1 MIFRKSM
8 ERGSPFNQLAKLSVV
23 ILPAIAFFLLFAGG
37 HADAHK
43 LVTSKFDYNRDVFP
57 LLREHFGGCH
67 VNGGPGPM
75 SLMTYK
81 DAVPWSVSIRDE
93 LTAGRMPPWPVD
105 PTSPAVKGGHPISA
119 RDIDMIIEWATGGN
133 PEGNL
138 ETKLPPVSFNSQ
150 WRLGP
155 PDLRIPMDAEHT
167 LAPGTIE
174 ETSEFSLPAGVTGT
188 KWIRAAD
195 LMPGNPSIVRSA
207 VISVENGPLL
217 ALWQPGSETMSA
229 PGGAAFKL
237 ESGSKIHLRI
247 HYKKHFDQEQDA
259 VSDRSAI
266 GLYFTDPPLS
276 GHELQSFVIDSA
288 GSPIAQSANS
298 APVTLTGTL
307 AKPARIVALRPSLDR
322 AYALLNVDA
331 TTPSGAKVPLLRL
344 SGPRPQWLRRYWLQ
358 DTPELGGG
366 SLITVTLEPLLN
378 YSDEMK
384 VSKPAPL
391 QVALEYIP
399 Q

>member
-1 MIFRKSM
+1 M
-8 ERGSPFNQLAKLSVV
+8 ERGSPFGHMAKLFVV
-23 ILPAIAFFLLFAGG
+23 SLPVIAFFLLFAGG
-37 HADAHK
+37 NADAHK
-43 LVTSKFDYNRDVFP
+43 LVTSKFDYNKDVFP
-57 LLREHFGGCH
+57 LLREHCGGCH
-67 VNGGPGPM
+67 VQGGPGPM

-81 DAVPWSVSIRDE
+81 DAVPWGVSIRDE
-93 LTAGRMPPWPVD
+93 LTTGRMPPWPVD
-105 PTSPAVKGGHPISA
+105 PTSPAVKGGHAINA
-119 RDIDMIIEWATGGN
+119 REIDMIIEWATGGN

-138 ETKLPPVSFNSQ
+138 ETKLPTVSFNSQ

-155 PDLRIPMDAEHT
+155 PDLRIPMDTEHT
-167 LAPGTIE
+167 LPPGTIE

-188 KWIRAAD
+188 KWVKAAD

-217 ALWQPGSETMSA
+217 ALWQPGSDTMAA

-247 HYKKHFDQEQDA
+247 QYKKHFDQVQDA
-259 VSDRSAI
+259 VSDKSAI
-266 GLYFTDPPLS
+266 GLYFTKPPLS
-276 GHELQSFVIDSA
+276 VRELQSFVIDSA
-288 GSPIAQSANS
+288 GSPGAQAANS
-298 APVTLTGTL
+298 APVTLTATL
-307 AKPARIVALRPSLDR
+307 AKPARIIALRPSLDR

-331 TTPSGAKVPLLRL
+331 TTPSGARVPLLRL
-344 SGPRPQWLRRYWLQ
+344 RGPRPQWLRRYWLQ
-358 DTPELGGG
+358 DTPELAGG
-366 SLITVTLEPLLN
+366 SQITVTLEPLSD

-384 VSKPAPL
+384 VINLAPL